1 MYVSLRYGRIF
12 EREPL
17 PVISFIPIEATA
29 DLSGANLCFEHP
41 KDTAE
46 DFLNQAETL
55 TLKLVPDGRDRL
67 LSSTEP
73 FGVNELVAKL
83 SDFQNPTTF
92 AVQKTEMVAV
102 W

>member
-46 DFLNQAETL
+46 DFLNQAESTNRYTTTRDL
-55 TLKLVPDGRDRL
+55 T
-67 LSSTEP
+67 T
-73 FGVNELVAKL
+73 AT
-83 SDFQNPTTF
+83 PTSR
-92 AVQKTEMVAV
+92 
-102 W
+102 